1 MLLKRALVLLKEEEG
16 QSKVEYGII
25 LALIA
30 AVAIG
35 LINNVGTKVKDAFGT
50 INTGMTPGGTNS
62 GGNTVK

>member
-1 MLLKRALVLLKEEEG
+1 MVKKVVQLLKEEEG
-16 QSKVEYGII
+16 QSMVEYGII

-50 INTGMTPGGTNS
+50 INSEMNSAPAGGGN
-62 GGNTVK
+62 NTVK